1 MTLTL
6 PRCKEIQRQL
16 ENIDRE
22 IDGIIQ
28 EFYAAPGAQ
37 NIGGNIAQIS
47 YTHAKLVE
55 SLAERIRELEKEN
68 KSPIK
73 S

>member
-1 MTLTL
+1 MALTL
-6 PRCKEIQRQL
+6 ARCKEIQRQL

-22 IDGIIQ
+22 LDGIIQ

-37 NIGGNIAQIS
+37 NIGGNIGQLSRMHAQ
-47 YTHAKLVE
+47 LVQQ
-55 SLAERIRELEKEN
+55 LADTVRELEKE
-68 KSPIK
+68 KKPKIK

>member
-22 IDGIIQ
+22 LDGIIQ
-28 EFYAAPGAQ
+28 EFYMPAGAQ
-37 NIGGNIAQIS
+37 NTEGNIRFLS
-47 YTHAKLVE
+47 RTHAKLVE
-55 SLAERIRELEKEN
+55 LLADRVRELEEEN
-68 KSPIK
+68 KKNNK